1 MALQDAYQTRMI
13 QHLLVRR
20 SVDLTNV
27 DIRVIHGVCYM
38 RGSIQKLRSHP
49 EVDLEQEAEIIQK
62 IIRQQSGIRDV
73 VGEVRERYTALDR
86 MRSEARANR

>member
-27 DIRVIHGVCYM
+27 DVRVIHGVCYM
-38 RGSIQKLRSHP
+38 RGSIQKLRTHP
-49 EVDLEQEAEIIQK
+49 EVDLEQESEIIQK
-62 IIRQQSGIRDV
+62 MIRQQTGIRDV
-73 VGEVRERYTALDR
+73 VWEVRERHTGLER
-86 MRSEARANR
+86 MRGEARANR